1 MPQSRRIYN
10 KMPTPFHIECEGERL
25 GEGKEG
31 EFPLGSRDKTWSR
44 VYGEPKQGWEL
55 ISQFHRLIS
64 RAFTVIEGTREGR
77 GLCISAI
84 SPAPSNNL
92 SNYGP
97 HLHFINQEFGSDW
110 ERIEVTFNS
119 SSD

>member
-1 MPQSRRIYN
+1 
-10 KMPTPFHIECEGERL
+10 MPTPFHIECEGERL

-64 RAFTVIEGTREGR
+64 RAFTVIEGMGGRAGDYAYPPYRLHHQITCQIMALICILSTR
-77 GLCISAI
+77 
-84 SPAPSNNL
+84 NL
-92 SNYGP
+92 DQIGNESK
-97 HLHFINQEFGSDW
+97 
-110 ERIEVTFNS
+110 
-119 SSD
+119 

>member
-1 MPQSRRIYN
+1 
-10 KMPTPFHIECEGERL
+10 MPTPFHIECEGGSSGRGRKGSSPLAAGIKL
-25 GEGKEG
+25 GG
-31 EFPLGSRDKTWSR
+31 

-64 RAFTVIEGTREGR
+64 RAFTVIEGMGGGR

-110 ERIEVTFNS
+110 ERMEVTFNS

>member
-10 KMPTPFHIECEGERL
+10 KMPTPFHIECEGGNSGR
-25 GEGKEG
+25 GRKGSS
-31 EFPLGSRDKTWSR
+31 PLAAGIKLWGAETAHIAVPPPDKQS
-44 VYGEPKQGWEL
+44 
-55 ISQFHRLIS
+55 FHGNWGMR
-64 RAFTVIEGTREGR
+64 GR

-92 SNYGP
+92 SNYGRN
-97 HLHFINQEFGSDW
+97 LHFIKQEFGSDW